1 LWNVPQECSHA
12 KEENKR
18 AVVELQEAKAMVAK
32 QDETIKKLKQ
42 VRKRERT
49 ACGVGS

>member
-1 LWNVPQECSHA
+1 MPQECSHA

-18 AVVELQEAKAMVAK
+18 AVVELQEAKALGAK
-32 QDETIKKLKQ
+32 QEETIKKLKQ

>member
-1 LWNVPQECSHA
+1 MPQECSHA

-18 AVVELQEAKAMVAK
+18 AVAELQEAKAMAAK
-32 QDETIKKLKQ
+32 QDEAMKKLNK
-42 VRKRERT
+42 VRMRERT